1 MKSLYI
7 INQPQKLNQALP
19 FISEQDG
26 ILLIEDAVV
35 VATYGSVQANHQ
47 TLYVLVEDLIAR
59 GLKDKVGVEQWN
71 LVDYPQFVELTLQYD
86 KSVSWL

>member
-7 INQPQKLNQALP
+7 INQPQKLDEALP
-19 FISEQDG
+19 YISEHDG

-35 VATYGSVQANHQ
+35 LAADDTKQLSGLKQ
-47 TLYVLVEDLIAR
+47 YVLEEDLIAR
-59 GLKDKVGVEQWN
+59 GLHEKAENGWE
-71 LVDYPQFVELTLQYD
+71 LVDYPKFVKLTLEYD

>member
-7 INQPQKLNQALP
+7 INQPQKLDEALP
-19 FISEQDG
+19 YIAEHDAL
-26 ILLIEDAVV
+26 LLIEDAVV
-35 VATYGSVQANHQ
+35 LATDETKQLDGMQHYA
-47 TLYVLVEDLIAR
+47 LEEDLIAR
-59 GLKDKVGVEQWN
+59 GLNKKAKSGWK